1 MAKDSPSRL
10 ARFLFIVL
18 GLLVLG
24 AAWVWPLLPRRGGA
38 RVDAGNGLVG
48 VLTAGYAYAWVL
60 KTPHGAA
67 LVDAGADPKGTELL
81 AELAKQGVEPEQ
93 VHTVLLTHGHPDH
106 WAAAHLFPN
115 ARMVVAASELPLLRG
130 EYAQKSL
137 VGKMTRSLARP
148 PLPTKLEPAEDG
160 KVLDVDGEQIHVF
173 LVPGHTPGSVVYQWR
188 DVLFLGDVL
197 VRNKKGLAP
206 SPGIFSED
214 NVQNRQSLEK
224 LRNVDFAR
232 VADGHA
238 GLTVDGREQLLK
250 ALK

>member
-10 ARFLFIVL
+10 ARFLFVLL
-18 GLLVLG
+18 GLLLLG
-24 AAWVWPLLPRRGGA
+24 AAWVWPRLPQRGGA
-38 RVDAGNGLVG
+38 RIDAGGGLVG
-48 VLTAGYAYAWVL
+48 VLAGGYAYAWVL
-60 KTPHGAA
+60 KTEHGAA

-81 AELAKQGVEPEQ
+81 AELAGQGVKPEQ
-93 VHTVLLTHGHPDH
+93 VHTILLTHGHTDH

-115 ARMVVAASELPLLRG
+115 ARVLLASSEIPLLRG
-130 EYAQKSL
+130 EYVQKSL
-137 VGKMTRSLARP
+137 VGKLTRSMAKP
-148 PLPTKLEPAEDG
+148 PLPAKLEPVEDG
-160 KVLDVDGEQIHVF
+160 KELDVDGEKVRVF

-206 SPGIFSED
+206 SPFFFSED
-214 NVQNRQSLEK
+214 NDESQRSLEK
-224 LRNVDFAR
+224 LRAVDFAR